1 METHRTREI
10 HLSSSLIRPD
20 FGLFSNLCVC
30 FFPGSF
36 EIYVLNLAFLEG
48 GRCFYFVQLD
58 EGPARLDRTKKKR
71 SGERVVLFE
80 FARSFLYRYM
90 CLLCGGGG
98 NLLHGELPWSE
109 DFVFFFWIR
118 DRWKWPKLSLPNS
131 FWEGGRSCT
140 WLGEDVIISLFF
152 FLRFSA

>member
-20 FGLFSNLCVC
+20 LGYFLTVC
-30 FFPGSF
+30 FFSCSF

-48 GRCFYFVQLD
+48 CRCFYFVQLRRRGSSSSWQD
-58 EGPARLDRTKKKR
+58 KKK
-71 SGERVVLFE
+71 GPVKGLCCLNLLGV
-80 FARSFLYRYM
+80 LYRYM

-109 DFVFFFWIR
+109 DFVFLFWIR
-118 DRWKWPKLSLPNS
+118 DRWKWPKSSLSNS
-131 FWEGGRSCT
+131 FWEGGRCCA
-140 WLGEDVIISLFF
+140 WLGEDVIISLSFF
-152 FLRFSA
+152 MFSV